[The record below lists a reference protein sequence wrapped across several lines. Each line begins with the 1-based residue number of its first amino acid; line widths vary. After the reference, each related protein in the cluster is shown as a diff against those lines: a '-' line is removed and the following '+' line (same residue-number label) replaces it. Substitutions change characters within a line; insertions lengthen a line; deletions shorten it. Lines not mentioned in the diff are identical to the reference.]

1 MNDKERKEHLEK
13 LLGDV
18 IDEIKV
24 KNHVSTPICN
34 LWVHFFDEDGEDIGH
49 LGLPTA
55 MDALWNDVYVWHEGG
70 PDDPETGE
78 PMADLDLREAV
89 RVELQIH

>member
-18 IDEIKV
+18 IDEIEV
-24 KNHVSTPICN
+24 KGYVSTPLYN
-34 LWVHFFDEDGEDIGH
+34 LWVHFFDAAGEDIGH

-55 MDALWNDVYVWHEGG
+55 LDALWNDICFWH
-70 PDDPETGE
+70 
-78 PMADLDLREAV
+78 ADLDLRAAV